1 VVFGTATMNS
11 AEAGNGIGNVA
22 VRDEQYPHCKK
33 ERMIKMEKEFKY
45 YIILDKEGKRVSPG
59 YREDG
64 DVPED
69 VKENGFLVT
78 KSEFAMLLNGY
89 YRDPETGEY
98 KEIPPYEP
106 GLDEL
111 KASKLLE
118 VYAWTESKITGGFTS
133 ECSGEMVRYDS
144 DKDTQLT
151 ISSDLN
157 TINSAPDKFSEYYP
171 NGYPMRGY
179 PDGGTEK
186 TIHYLTVKQLIQW
199 NVDLGLHRGACKQA
213 GWEKQALVDAAD
225 SKEALDAIILEK

>member
-1 VVFGTATMNS
+1 
-11 AEAGNGIGNVA
+11 
-22 VRDEQYPHCKK
+22 
-33 ERMIKMEKEFKY
+33 MEKEFKY
-45 YIILDKEGKRVSPG
+45 YIVLDKDGKRVSPG

-118 VYAWTESKITGGFTS
+118 VDNWTADKITGGFISQCTGS
-133 ECSGEMVRYDS
+133 PVRYDS
-144 DKDTQLT
+144 DRDTQNT
-151 ISSDLN
+151 VSSDLN
-157 TINSAPDKFSEYYP
+157 TIYLSPEKFNENFP

-179 PDGGTEK
+179 PENANIK
-186 TIHYLTVKQLIQW
+186 QVYFLTKEQLLQW
-199 NVDLGLHRGACKQA
+199 NVDLGIHRGTCKQN
-213 GWEKQALVDAAD
+213 GWVKQAQVEAAL
-225 SKEALDAIILEK
+225 SKEELDAIILD

>member
-1 VVFGTATMNS
+1 
-11 AEAGNGIGNVA
+11 
-22 VRDEQYPHCKK
+22 
-33 ERMIKMEKEFKY
+33 MEKEFKY

-78 KSEFAMLLNGY
+78 KSEFTMLLNGY

-118 VYAWTESKITGGFTS
+118 VDAWTESKITGGFTS

-151 ISSDLN
+151 VSSDLN

-179 PDGGTEK
+179 PENANIK
-186 TIHYLTVKQLIQW
+186 QVYFLTKEQLLQW
-199 NVDLGLHRGACKQA
+199 NVDLGIHRGTCKQN
-213 GWEKQALVDAAD
+213 GWIKQAEVNAAQ
-225 SKEALDAIILEK
+225 SAEELNTIELED